1 MIRRLTAALRHL
13 AGRLGVRLILVNLV
27 VLLVPVAGLEFA
39 RIHERQLL
47 DGLERD
53 MRNQAAIVRAMLELH
68 AHEEALA
75 SPEVDAILRHAA
87 AHTRTRIRVIDPGG
101 EVVMDSH
108 AGGPPEGPER
118 PAASVL
124 PSAIYDLPRP
134 SSVFPFIAPIAHRA
148 WPEVSQRTEVRRALR
163 GRSAAATRYRS
174 EAPSVIL
181 FVTEP
186 IFRAPDQEVVG
197 VVYVTRSTQPVLE
210 ELYRIRRGFAKLLI
224 VALAITLCITF
235 LLSLSITRPLAR
247 LAKATRAMGPG
258 LNHETEI
265 PIVGSGEIREVS
277 SALASLWRAQRAH
290 LQYITEFSA
299 DVAHE
304 LKSPLTSI
312 RGAAE
317 LLREGGED
325 GWEVRGSTSP
335 EEGRPAPL
343 LNRATR
349 EHFLRNIEL
358 DAERLDQ
365 LVSRLLELSRI
376 DASRTPFVLTDISEV
391 VHQVIER
398 TTTEEQ
404 PVRLEGASVKLA
416 IRSEDMERALLNLV
430 ENALRHGPSGAA
442 VVVRVE
448 EDGAVIRLAVE
459 DEGTGVPEA
468 VRGRLFERFFTTEE
482 KDQGTGLGLAI
493 VRSVAEAHGGRAYL
507 DEGFTKGARFVM
519 ELPRRALRR

>member
-1 MIRRLTAALRHL
+1 MSSWFGRVIEALRHV

-39 RIHERQLL
+39 RVHERQLL

-53 MRNQAAIVRAMLELH
+53 MRNQAALVRAMIEQH
-68 AHEEALA
+68 
-75 SPEVDAILRHAA
+75 SPEVSLASDEVDAVLRRAA
-87 AHTRTRIRVIDPGG
+87 ERTRTRIRVINPAGD
-101 EVVMDSH
+101 VVMDSH

-118 PAASVL
+118 PAQSVL
-124 PSAIYDLPRP
+124 PSAIYELPRP
-134 SSVFPFIAPIAHRA
+134 SYQYPFFTAVTHRQ
-148 WPEVSQRTEVRRALR
+148 WPEVPQRSEVRAALR
-163 GRSAAATRYRS
+163 GRSGAATRYRS

-181 FVTEP
+181 FITEP
-186 IFRAPDQEVVG
+186 VFRNATSREVLG

-210 ELYRIRRGFAKLLI
+210 ELYRIRRSFAKLLI
-224 VALAITLCITF
+224 VALAIT
-235 LLSLSITRPLAR
+235 RPLAR
-247 LAKATRAMGPG
+247 LARATRAIGPSA
-258 LNHETEI
+258 NDEMEI
-265 PIVGSGEIREVS
+265 PIVGTGEIREVS
-277 SALASLWRAQRAH
+277 SALATLWRAQRAR

-325 GWEVRGSTSP
+325 
-335 EEGRPAPL
+335 A
-343 LNRATR
+343 ATR

-365 LVSRLLELSRI
+365 LVNRLLELSRI
-376 DASRTPFVLTDISEV
+376 DASRTPFVMTRLDDV
-391 VHQVIER
+391 VRAVIER
-398 TTTEEQ
+398 TTTDEQ
-404 PVRLEGASVKLA
+404 PVVFEGAHVELA
-416 IRSEDMERALLNLV
+416 LRSEYMERAILNLV
-430 ENALRHGPSGAA
+430 ENALRHGPTGAP

-448 EDGAVIRLAVE
+448 ESAGVISLAVE
-459 DEGTGVPEA
+459 DQGSGVPEA

-482 KDQGTGLGLAI
+482 KDRGTGLGLAI

-507 DEGFTKGARFVM
+507 DKAFVRGARFVM
-519 ELPRRALRR
+519 ELPRR

>member
-1 MIRRLTAALRHL
+1 MSSWLGRVIEALRHV

-39 RIHERQLL
+39 RVHERQLL

-53 MRNQAAIVRAMLELH
+53 MRNQAALVRAMIEQH
-68 AHEEALA
+68 TPEVSLA
-75 SPEVDAILRHAA
+75 SDEVDAVLRRAA
-87 AHTRTRIRVIDPGG
+87 ERTRTRIRVINPAGD
-101 EVVMDSH
+101 VVMDSH

-118 PAASVL
+118 PAQSVL
-124 PSAIYDLPRP
+124 PSAIYELPRP
-134 SSVFPFIAPIAHRA
+134 SYQYPFFTAVTHRQ
-148 WPEVSQRTEVRRALR
+148 WPEVPQRSEVRAALR
-163 GRSAAATRYRS
+163 GRSGAATRYRS

-181 FVTEP
+181 FITEP
-186 IFRAPDQEVVG
+186 VFRNATSREVLG

-210 ELYRIRRGFAKLLI
+210 ELYRIRRSFAKLLI
-224 VALAITLCITF
+224 VALAITLAITF
-235 LLSLSITRPLAR
+235 LLALSITRPLAR
-247 LAKATRAMGPG
+247 LARATRAIGPG
-258 LNHETEI
+258 ANDEMEI
-265 PIVGSGEIREVS
+265 PIVGTGEIREVS
-277 SALASLWRAQRAH
+277 SALATLWRAQRAR

-325 GWEVRGSTSP
+325 
-335 EEGRPAPL
+335 A
-343 LNRATR
+343 ATR

-365 LVSRLLELSRI
+365 LVNRLLELSRI
-376 DASRTPFVLTDISEV
+376 DASRTPFVMTRLDDV
-391 VHQVIER
+391 VRAVIER
-398 TTTEEQ
+398 TTTDEQ
-404 PVRLEGASVKLA
+404 PVVFEGAHVELA
-416 IRSEDMERALLNLV
+416 LRSEDMERAILNLV
-430 ENALRHGPSGAA
+430 ENALRHGPTGAP

-448 EDGAVIRLAVE
+448 ESAGVISLAVE
-459 DEGTGVPEA
+459 DQGSGVPEA

-482 KDQGTGLGLAI
+482 KDRGTGLGLAI

-507 DEGFTKGARFVM
+507 DKGFLRGARFVM
-519 ELPRRALRR
+519 ELPRR

>member
-1 MIRRLTAALRHL
+1 MRRLLAWLRHL
-13 AGRLGVRLILVNLV
+13 AGRLGVRLILVHLV

-53 MRNQAAIVRAMLELH
+53 MRNQASLVRAMLELH
-68 AHEEALA
+68 AQEEALA

-87 AHTRTRIRVIDPGG
+87 AHTRTRIRVINPGG

-134 SSVFPFIAPIAHRA
+134 SSVFPFIASAPHRV
-148 WPEVSQRTEVRRALR
+148 WPEVSQRSEVRRALR

-186 IFRAPDQEVVG
+186 VFRAGREVVG
-197 VVYVTRSTQPVLE
+197 AVYVTRSTQPVLE

-235 LLSLSITRPLAR
+235 LLSRSITRPLAR

-317 LLREGGED
+317 LLREGNLD
-325 GWEVRGSTSP
+325 
-335 EEGRPAPL
+335 APT
-343 LNRATR
+343 RA
-349 EHFLRNIEL
+349 HFLRNIEL

-376 DASRTPFVLTDISEV
+376 DASRTPFVVSELGEV
-391 VHQVIER
+391 VQQVIAR

-404 PVRLEGASVKLA
+404 PVRLEGPSVPLA
-416 IRSEDMERALLNLV
+416 MRSEDMERALLNLV
-430 ENALRHGPSGAA
+430 ENALRHGPSGAP
-442 VVVRVE
+442 VIVRVE
-448 EDGAVIRLAVE
+448 ADGAVVRLAVE
-459 DEGTGVPEA
+459 DAGAGVPEA
-468 VRGRLFERFFTTEE
+468 VRARLFERFFTTEE
-482 KDQGTGLGLAI
+482 KDRGTGLGLAI

-507 DEGFTKGARFVM
+507 DEAFTKGARFVM
-519 ELPRRALRR
+519 ELPKRR

>member
-1 MIRRLTAALRHL
+1 MRHL

-53 MRNQAAIVRAMLELH
+53 MRNQAALVRAMLELH
-68 AHEEALA
+68 PAEEALA

-87 AHTRTRIRVIDPGG
+87 VRTRTRIRVIDPLGA
-101 EVVMDSH
+101 VVMDSH
-108 AGGPPEGPER
+108 SGGPPEGPER

-134 SSVFPFIAPIAHRA
+134 SWGFSYFTPITLRA

-186 IFRAPDQEVVG
+186 VLRAPDHQVVG

-210 ELYRIRRGFAKLLI
+210 ELYRIRRGFAKLLV

-235 LLSLSITRPLAR
+235 LLSLSITRPLAQ
-247 LAKATRAMGPG
+247 LAKAARAMGPG

-277 SALASLWRAQRAH
+277 SALASLWRAQRAR

-325 GWEVRGSTSP
+325 ATT
-335 EEGRPAPL
+335 
-343 LNRATR
+343 RA
-349 EHFLRNIEL
+349 HFLRNIEL

-376 DASRTPFVLTDISEV
+376 DASRTPFVVTELDEV
-391 VHQVIER
+391 VRHVIER
-398 TTTEEQ
+398 TTTDEQ
-404 PVRLEGASVKLA
+404 PVVQQGVHPKLA
-416 IRSEDMERALLNLV
+416 MRSEDMERALLNLV
-430 ENALRHGPSGAA
+430 ENALRHGPSSAP
-442 VVVRVE
+442 VIVRVE
-448 EDGAVIRLAVE
+448 ETPALIRLIVQ
-459 DEGTGVPEA
+459 DQGGGVPEA

-482 KDQGTGLGLAI
+482 KDRGTGLGLAI
-493 VRSVAEAHGGRAYL
+493 VRSVAEAHGGRAFL
-507 DEGFTKGARFVM
+507 DEGFTEGARFVM
-519 ELPRRALRR
+519 ELPRR

>member
-1 MIRRLTAALRHL
+1 MIRRLSAGLRHL

-87 AHTRTRIRVIDPGG
+87 AHTRTRIRVINPGG

-118 PAASVL
+118 PGASVL

-134 SSVFPFIAPIAHRA
+134 SSVFPFIAPAAQHA

-181 FVTEP
+181 FVAEP
-186 IFRAPDQEVVG
+186 IFRAPSHEVVG
-197 VVYVTRSTQPVLE
+197 IVYVTRSTQPVLE

-224 VALAITLCITF
+224 VALGITLCITF

-247 LAKATRAMGPG
+247 LAKATRAIGPG
-258 LNHETEI
+258 LSNETEI

-277 SALASLWRAQRAH
+277 SALASLWRAQRAR

-325 GWEVRGSTSP
+325 
-335 EEGRPAPL
+335 A
-343 LNRATR
+343 ATR

-376 DASRTPFVLTDISEV
+376 DASRTPFVLTDIGEV
-391 VHQVIER
+391 VGHVIAR
-398 TTTEEQ
+398 TTTDEQ
-404 PVRLEGASVKLA
+404 PVRLEGPSVKLA
-416 IRSEDMERALLNLV
+416 IRTEDMERALLNLV
-430 ENALRHGPSGAA
+430 ENALRHGPSGAS

-459 DEGTGVPEA
+459 DEGSGVPEA
-468 VRGRLFERFFTTEE
+468 LRGRLFERFFTTEG
-482 KDQGTGLGLAI
+482 KDRGTGLGLAI

-507 DEGFTKGARFVM
+507 DERFTKGARFVM